1 MSFLSEIF
9 AGSASGALEG
19 IGGLAVK
26 LREAI
31 TGELP
36 ADKRA
41 ELESMA
47 LQIESAAN
55 LAQNK
60 VNEIEAR
67 HSSIFVAGW
76 RPGVGWVCVLGLF
89 YQFFCYPILCWA
101 LTIWIPTMPPPP
113 PLDGNALMGLV
124 TSMLGMGAIRQ
135 YGKNKGQG

>member
-1 MSFLSEIF
+1 MSWLSDIF

-47 LQIESAAN
+47 LQIESAAK

-60 VNEIEAR
+60 VNEVEAR

-76 RPGVGWVCVLGLF
+76 RPGVGWVCAAGLA
-89 YQFFCYPILCWA
+89 YQFVLYPLLCWGLA
-101 LTIWIPTMPPPP
+101 VYYPNIPAPP
-113 PLDGNALMGLV
+113 PLDSNSLMGLV
-124 TSMLGMGAIRQ
+124 TSMLGMGTIRQ